1 MRKAIKLQASRGTA
15 EGSRLAHVI
24 ERFAEESPALART
37 RRARAGDGESLMVM
51 LLREIDETVLPRRI
65 VLVADGAEVAQMAVS
80 NRRVSALRIVGERP
94 TTARLEPGDPEAAA
108 RLFAHRLQSLIERS
122 GRMQLRV
129 DRNVGSTDTDGL
141 SCSARNLAA
150 CIGLSLG
157 PYAATGDIRDFLRGI
172 ESFVLA
178 WMLLVS
184 RTGEEHF
191 RGPDDLVAGLRA
203 FRTLEQK
210 TALATIR
217 AALPGCLMLPLPDQR
232 LLLKATAG
240 MDQVLAVLPQDAAV
254 PAMDAWRKVFGANA
268 G

>member
-1 MRKAIKLQASRGTA
+1 MRKAMKLQASRGTA
-15 EGSRLAHVI
+15 EGARLAHVI

-65 VLVADGAEVAQMAVS
+65 VLIADGVEVAQMAVS
-80 NRRVSALRIVGERP
+80 NRRVSGLKIVGERP
-94 TTARLEPGDPEAAA
+94 TTARLEPGDPESAA
-108 RLFAHRLQSLIERS
+108 RLYAHRLQTLFERS

-129 DRNVGSTDTDGL
+129 DRNIGPIESDSL

-157 PYAATGDIRDFLRGI
+157 PCGGSGDIRDFLRGI
-172 ESFVLA
+172 ESFALA

-184 RTGEEHF
+184 RTGEEHH

-210 TALATIR
+210 AALASIR
-217 AALPGCLMLPLPDQR
+217 ASLPGCLMLPLPDQR
-232 LLLKATAG
+232 LLLKATVG
-240 MDQVLAVLPQDAAV
+240 MDQALAVLPKDAAV
-254 PAMDAWRKVFGANA
+254 PAMDAWRKVFGAA
-268 G
+268 PG